1 MLYNQLKAQGY
12 KSPQL
17 CNLQPNSASQIF
29 DSNPTKSTAT
39 TLVYKTGI
47 PMQIATSLKGTP
59 GRLRLVD
66 VDLDG
71 FPDIILTLVNSG
83 LSTNTY
89 LYSNVDD
96 KERQG
101 LRTFKQSDR
110 LKSLLGVDDALLVT
124 FMDLDEDGRI
134 DYLVQISQKGVPSL
148 RLIYNNMISDSF
160 FVKALMLNSKLEK
173 SDNIYGDTSMGV
185 SYRFVVTDLEDN
197 KYVLV
202 GSQSS

>member
-39 TLVYKTGI
+39 TLVYNTGT

-83 LSTNTY
+83 LSTNSY

>member
-1 MLYNQLKAQGY
+1 
-12 KSPQL
+12 
-17 CNLQPNSASQIF
+17 
-29 DSNPTKSTAT
+29 
-39 TLVYKTGI
+39 
-47 PMQIATSLKGTP
+47 MQIATSLKGTP

-83 LSTNTY
+83 LSTNSY